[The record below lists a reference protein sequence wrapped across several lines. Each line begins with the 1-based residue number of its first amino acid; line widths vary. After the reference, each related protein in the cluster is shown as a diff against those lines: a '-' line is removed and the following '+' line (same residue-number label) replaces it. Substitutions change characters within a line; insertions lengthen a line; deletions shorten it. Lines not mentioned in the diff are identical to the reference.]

1 MPQPITTAELRLTVT
16 GALLMTGLRFML
28 TTLALG
34 TAMISS
40 SATAQH
46 GSSASLTHVVTVTV
60 PPRIRVQVE
69 RITPSVAAA
78 VKVSDKKGAPDALA
92 LSVSA
97 NRAWVLSIGSGV
109 SGARQSHVQWSLD
122 NSSPFSGLTNG
133 QAMIASGERF
143 ADPTVATVFLRNAS
157 ASRASTLAGGGN
169 DETVLLTVTAP

>member
-1 MPQPITTAELRLTVT
+1 
-16 GALLMTGLRFML
+16 MTGLRCML

-34 TAMISS
+34 TAMIAS
-40 SATAQH
+40 SATAQP

-60 PPRIRVQVE
+60 PPRIKVQVE
-69 RITPSVAAA
+69 RIAPSVTAA
-78 VKVSDKKGAPDALA
+78 VKVSDNKAAADGLA

-133 QAMIASGERF
+133 QAMIASGERSS
-143 ADPTVATVFLRNAS
+143 DPTVATLFLRNAA
-157 ASRASTLAGGGN
+157 ASHASTLVGGG
-169 DETVLLTVTAP
+169 DGETVLLTVTAP

>member
-1 MPQPITTAELRLTVT
+1 
-16 GALLMTGLRFML
+16 ML

-34 TAMISS
+34 SAIIPS
-40 SATAQH
+40 SATAQR
-46 GSSASLTHVVTVTV
+46 GSSASLAHVVTVTV

-69 RITPSVAAA
+69 RIAPSVAAA

-109 SGARQSHVQWSLD
+109 SGARPSRVQWSLD
-122 NSSPFSGLTNG
+122 NHSPFSGLTNG
-133 QAMIASGERF
+133 QAMIASGERS
-143 ADPTVATVFLRNAS
+143 ADPTVATVFLRNAA

-169 DETVLLTVTAP
+169 GETVLLTVTAP